1 VPGGKFA
8 EPKIEMITDGLS
20 NTILAVEWQG
30 NVPWTK
36 PADIPFDPFG
46 AVPALGGYW
55 PNGFD
60 ALLCD
65 GSVRGFTKQIDPDT
79 LKALITRTGGEVIQ
93 VDTLVPGRAD
103 QRPATRQPE

>member
-1 VPGGKFA
+1 MPGGKVA
-8 EPKIEMITDGLS
+8 EPKFELITDGLS

-36 PADIPFDPFG
+36 PADIPFDPTG

-55 PNGFD
+55 PDGFD
-60 ALLCD
+60 ALVCD
-65 GSVRGFTKQIDPDT
+65 GSVRAIRKQIDADT

-93 VDTLVPGRAD
+93 GDTLAPGPTGR
-103 QRPATRQPE
+103 RPPTQ